1 MGPNSVYSFFEL
13 TGTIAFACSGA
24 MIAIKNRLDYFG
36 VVVLGITTAC
46 GGGML
51 RDLIIGRTPPSLFT
65 NSTNV
70 VIAFWV
76 VSLLFVCVK
85 FQWHVYFVPLSKA
98 YDDLLDEGFI
108 VTIPG
113 KGSYINLDSVK
124 LVREEKIA
132 KIEKLLSEAIDIAK
146 SLNITKDELL
156 DHYLK
161 LEHKKRGN

>member
-1 MGPNSVYSFFEL
+1 MNISINNNSGVPIYEQ
-13 TGTIAFACSGA
+13 
-24 MIAIKNRLDYFG
+24 IKEQIKDNIINNNEIDSNALPSIRALSNEI
-36 VVVLGITTAC
+36 GISVMT
-46 GGGML
+46 
-51 RDLIIGRTPPSLFT
+51 
-65 NSTNV
+65 
-70 VIAFWV
+70 
-76 VSLLFVCVK
+76 VK
-85 FQWHVYFVPLSKA
+85 KA
-98 YDDLLDEGFI
+98 YDELLDEGFI

-132 KIEKLLSEAIDIAK
+132 RIEKILSEAIDIAK

>member
-1 MGPNSVYSFFEL
+1 MNISINNNSGVPIYEQ
-13 TGTIAFACSGA
+13 
-24 MIAIKNRLDYFG
+24 IKEQIKDNIINNNDIDSNSLPSIRTLSNEI
-36 VVVLGITTAC
+36 GISVMT
-46 GGGML
+46 
-51 RDLIIGRTPPSLFT
+51 
-65 NSTNV
+65 
-70 VIAFWV
+70 
-76 VSLLFVCVK
+76 VK
-85 FQWHVYFVPLSKA
+85 KA

>member
-1 MGPNSVYSFFEL
+1 MNISINNNSGVPIYEQ
-13 TGTIAFACSGA
+13 
-24 MIAIKNRLDYFG
+24 IKEQIKDNIINNNDIDSNSLPSIRALSNEI
-36 VVVLGITTAC
+36 GISVMT
-46 GGGML
+46 
-51 RDLIIGRTPPSLFT
+51 
-65 NSTNV
+65 
-70 VIAFWV
+70 
-76 VSLLFVCVK
+76 VK
-85 FQWHVYFVPLSKA
+85 KA

>member
-1 MGPNSVYSFFEL
+1 MNISINNNSGVPIYEQ
-13 TGTIAFACSGA
+13 
-24 MIAIKNRLDYFG
+24 IKEQIKDNIINNNDIDSNSLPSIRALSNEI
-36 VVVLGITTAC
+36 GISVMT
-46 GGGML
+46 
-51 RDLIIGRTPPSLFT
+51 
-65 NSTNV
+65 
-70 VIAFWV
+70 
-76 VSLLFVCVK
+76 VK
-85 FQWHVYFVPLSKA
+85 KA

-132 KIEKLLSEAIDIAK
+132 KIEKLLGEAIDIAK

>member
-1 MGPNSVYSFFEL
+1 MNISINNNSGVPIYEQ
-13 TGTIAFACSGA
+13 
-24 MIAIKNRLDYFG
+24 IKEQIKDNIINNNDIDSNFLPSIRALSNEI
-36 VVVLGITTAC
+36 GISVMT
-46 GGGML
+46 
-51 RDLIIGRTPPSLFT
+51 
-65 NSTNV
+65 
-70 VIAFWV
+70 
-76 VSLLFVCVK
+76 VK
-85 FQWHVYFVPLSKA
+85 KA

>member
-1 MGPNSVYSFFEL
+1 MNISINNNSGVPIYEQ
-13 TGTIAFACSGA
+13 
-24 MIAIKNRLDYFG
+24 IKEQIKDNIINNNEIDSNALPSIRALSNDI
-36 VVVLGITTAC
+36 GISVMT
-46 GGGML
+46 
-51 RDLIIGRTPPSLFT
+51 
-65 NSTNV
+65 
-70 VIAFWV
+70 
-76 VSLLFVCVK
+76 VK
-85 FQWHVYFVPLSKA
+85 KA
-98 YDDLLDEGFI
+98 YDELLDEGFI

>member
-1 MGPNSVYSFFEL
+1 MNISINNNSGVPIYEQ
-13 TGTIAFACSGA
+13 
-24 MIAIKNRLDYFG
+24 IKEQIKDNIINNNDIDSNSLPSIRALSNEI
-36 VVVLGITTAC
+36 GISVMT
-46 GGGML
+46 
-51 RDLIIGRTPPSLFT
+51 
-65 NSTNV
+65 
-70 VIAFWV
+70 
-76 VSLLFVCVK
+76 VK
-85 FQWHVYFVPLSKA
+85 KA

-108 VTIPG
+108 VTVPG

>member
-1 MGPNSVYSFFEL
+1 MKISINNNSGVPIYEQ
-13 TGTIAFACSGA
+13 
-24 MIAIKNRLDYFG
+24 IKEQIKDNIINNNDIDSNSLPSIRALSNEI
-36 VVVLGITTAC
+36 GISVMT
-46 GGGML
+46 
-51 RDLIIGRTPPSLFT
+51 
-65 NSTNV
+65 
-70 VIAFWV
+70 
-76 VSLLFVCVK
+76 VK
-85 FQWHVYFVPLSKA
+85 KA

>member
-1 MGPNSVYSFFEL
+1 MNISINNNSGVPIYEQ
-13 TGTIAFACSGA
+13 
-24 MIAIKNRLDYFG
+24 IKEQIKDNIINNNDIDSNSLPSIRALSNEI
-36 VVVLGITTAC
+36 GISVMT
-46 GGGML
+46 
-51 RDLIIGRTPPSLFT
+51 
-65 NSTNV
+65 
-70 VIAFWV
+70 
-76 VSLLFVCVK
+76 VK
-85 FQWHVYFVPLSKA
+85 KA
-98 YDDLLDEGFI
+98 YDNLLDEGFI

>member
-1 MGPNSVYSFFEL
+1 MNISIDNNSGVPIYEQ
-13 TGTIAFACSGA
+13 
-24 MIAIKNRLDYFG
+24 IKEQIKDNIINNNDIDSNSLPSIRALSNEI
-36 VVVLGITTAC
+36 GISVMT
-46 GGGML
+46 
-51 RDLIIGRTPPSLFT
+51 
-65 NSTNV
+65 
-70 VIAFWV
+70 
-76 VSLLFVCVK
+76 VK
-85 FQWHVYFVPLSKA
+85 KA

>member
-1 MGPNSVYSFFEL
+1 M
-13 TGTIAFACSGA
+13 T
-24 MIAIKNRLDYFG
+24 
-36 VVVLGITTAC
+36 
-46 GGGML
+46 
-51 RDLIIGRTPPSLFT
+51 
-65 NSTNV
+65 
-70 VIAFWV
+70 
-76 VSLLFVCVK
+76 VK
-85 FQWHVYFVPLSKA
+85 KA

>member
-1 MGPNSVYSFFEL
+1 MNISINNNSGVPIYEQ
-13 TGTIAFACSGA
+13 
-24 MIAIKNRLDYFG
+24 IKEQIKDNIINNNDIDSNSLPSIRALSNEI
-36 VVVLGITTAC
+36 GISVMT
-46 GGGML
+46 
-51 RDLIIGRTPPSLFT
+51 
-65 NSTNV
+65 
-70 VIAFWV
+70 
-76 VSLLFVCVK
+76 VK
-85 FQWHVYFVPLSKA
+85 KA

-146 SLNITKDELL
+146 SLNITKDEVL

>member
-1 MGPNSVYSFFEL
+1 MNISINNNSGVPIYEQ
-13 TGTIAFACSGA
+13 
-24 MIAIKNRLDYFG
+24 IKEQIKDNIINNNEIDSNALPSIRALSNDI
-36 VVVLGITTAC
+36 GISVMT
-46 GGGML
+46 
-51 RDLIIGRTPPSLFT
+51 
-65 NSTNV
+65 
-70 VIAFWV
+70 
-76 VSLLFVCVK
+76 VK
-85 FQWHVYFVPLSKA
+85 KA
-98 YDDLLDEGFI
+98 YDELLDEGFI

-146 SLNITKDELL
+146 SLDITKDELL